1 MNNITFGKYINNHS
15 LLTKIDARVKIAMMV
30 VLLVFCFANFNLVGF
45 GLLFGLLLAGSN
57 NEKRGYPDLNLFEL
71 GTVFDG
77 DMPGQQHTSVC
88 IVRTGATS
96 PKHWSARQRSVDIYD
111 VKSDLIALM
120 SGQRFTVSSENAPL
134 WAHPFRYGALY
145 QGKKKI
151 AEFGELHPSVA
162 KKLRIK
168 TNTVIAIVEDI
179 TNLPPR
185 RRGKQ
190 VALPDFQPITRDF
203 AFVVNADTPAEK
215 LTSVAKSVDARI
227 VDVVVFDA
235 FDLSDGNKSIALT
248 ITIQP
253 TDNMSDSDLQE
264 LQTKV
269 ISAVEKKCDA
279 KIRDK

>member
-1 MNNITFGKYINNHS
+1 MQ
-15 LLTKIDARVKIAMMV
+15 A
-30 VLLVFCFANFNLVGF
+30 
-45 GLLFGLLLAGSN
+45 
-57 NEKRGYPDLNLFEL
+57 
-71 GTVFDG
+71 
-77 DMPGQQHTSVC
+77 
-88 IVRTGATS
+88 
-96 PKHWSARQRSVDIYD
+96 
-111 VKSDLIALM
+111 
-120 SGQRFTVSSENAPL
+120 
-134 WAHPFRYGALY
+134 
-145 QGKKKI
+145 KKKI

-168 TNTVIAIVEDI
+168 TNVVVAIVDDI

-190 VALPDFQPITRDF
+190 VALPEFQPITRDF
-203 AFVVNADTPAEK
+203 AFIVNADTPAEK

-227 VDVVVFDA
+227 IDVVVFDA
-235 FDLSDGNKSIALT
+235 FDLSDGNKSIAFT